1 MHELRAG
8 FARRDITPALGM
20 PTSLGVQC
28 LVTEI
33 WDPLYV
39 TVLVLDDGQTQ
50 AVLIGADLCAFLQQ
64 PDMAMRTAVAQAL
77 AISPDHV
84 VLNASHSHSAP
95 YLATAYADLLQPYE
109 LQVVDAD
116 YVQYVQ
122 QQMVAAARE
131 ARTNAAPVQLW
142 AGQGEVA
149 RVAGNRRQRLP
160 DGAMIS
166 RHGRPPQEWRDLPE
180 GLIDPDVGVVTFVD
194 RQGHTSGFIANYACH
209 PTAAGG
215 DLHGWV
221 SADFV
226 GYGLRALEAKL
237 NGAPGLFLQGA
248 AGNVGTGKW
257 VNSTPRGDAAA
268 MGQQFAAG
276 MTQALSTLTPVQRNQ
291 LRVQRRQVPLHLE
304 PMPPVA
310 VLEERLHKAAAT
322 GDTGQVVAAGDALV
336 IARRFREFQQAPISA
351 ITVGDLAIAC
361 LPAELFVEFGLHLK
375 TASPFRHTLV
385 AAYNDDSLQYIPTQA
400 AFAEGA
406 YEVTGGWRYT
416 VAGDGETLTQGA
428 LALLQQLAA
437 HE

>member
-1 MHELRAG
+1 MQELRAG

-28 LVTEI
+28 RVTEI

-64 PDMAMRTAVAQAL
+64 PDTAIRTAVAQAL
-77 AISPDHV
+77 AISPDQI

-95 YLATAYADLLQPYE
+95 YLATEYADLLTPYG
-109 LQVVDAD
+109 LSVVDAD
-116 YVQYVQ
+116 YVQQVQ
-122 QQMVAAARE
+122 QQIVAAARE
-131 ARTNAAPVQLW
+131 ARANAVPVQLW
-142 AGQGEVA
+142 SGCGRVA
-149 RVAGNRRQRLP
+149 QVAGNRRLRLP
-160 DGAMIS
+160 DGTMIS
-166 RHGRPPQEWRDLPE
+166 RHGRPPQAWRDLPE

-194 RQGHTSGFIANYACH
+194 RQGRTTGFIANYACH

-226 GYGLRALEAKL
+226 GYGLRPLEAML
-237 NGAPGLFLQGA
+237 NGALGLFLQGA

-257 VNSTPRGDAAA
+257 VKSTPRGDAET
-268 MGQQFAAG
+268 MGQQLAVG
-276 MTQALSTLTPVQRNQ
+276 ITQALSALTPVQGNQ
-291 LRVQRRQVPLHLE
+291 LQVQRRQVPLHLE
-304 PMPPVA
+304 PMPPVT
-310 VLEERLHKAAAT
+310 VLEERLHKAAAI
-322 GDTGQVVAAGDALV
+322 GDTSEVVAAGDALI
-336 IARRFREFQQAPISA
+336 IARRFHEFQQAPISA

-361 LPAELFVEFGLHLK
+361 LPAELFVEFGLSLK
-375 TASPFRHTLV
+375 AASPFRHTLV
-385 AAYNDDSLQYIPTQA
+385 TAYHDDSLQYIPTQA

-406 YEVTGGWRYT
+406 YEVTGGWRYIT
-416 VAGDGETLTQGA
+416 AGDGEALTAGA
-428 LALLQQLAA
+428 LTLLQRLAA